1 MKVLEIK
8 EIVRKDVP
16 IYYKMFYSGV
26 AVMELVNASVERQID
41 FSMEMKPTGQKQI
54 LITLNKPVD
63 YPLVPLLREIK
74 KYINTLDQNGAL
86 PL

>member
-1 MKVLEIK
+1 MKILEIK

-16 IYYKMFYSGV
+16 IYYKMFYSGI

-54 LITLNKPVD
+54 LITLNEAVD